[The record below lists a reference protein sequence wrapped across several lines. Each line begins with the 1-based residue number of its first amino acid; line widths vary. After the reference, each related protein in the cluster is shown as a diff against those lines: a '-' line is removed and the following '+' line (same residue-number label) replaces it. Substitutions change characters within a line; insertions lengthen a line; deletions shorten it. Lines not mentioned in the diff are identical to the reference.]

1 MKTDWP
7 ETLPHRVDQIAEERR
22 DDVAVKDGLGR
33 VLNYA
38 QMIDRVEAIAEALQ
52 NEGVG
57 ADSRVAVFQQA
68 TSDWVCSLLAIMR
81 VGAIY
86 VPLDLRNPL
95 PRLAAIVGDCQPH
108 AILADGTTASD
119 TSELKVPEAKM
130 INVSRVGQQPS
141 ARVFNCARPESPA
154 AILYTSGST
163 GNSKGIVIK
172 HSSLRNEM
180 EGYTKTWKLGAERVL
195 QQSAFT
201 FNHSTDQIFTGLVNG
216 GTVYVVPLS
225 KRGDPL
231 EITKLII
238 DENITYTKATP
249 SEYLQW
255 LQYGSSN
262 LNQSTQWR
270 NAFGG
275 GETLNHTL
283 IQEFHT
289 LNLPQLHFFN
299 SYGPA
304 EITVSST
311 KMEIPY
317 HQDLSGERI
326 PCGYSLPNYVAYI
339 LDDQLK
345 PVPVGMPGEI
355 VVGGAGVSIGYLH
368 NKELT
373 DSHFVHDPYATPEHV
388 AQGWTTMY
396 RTGDIGRMRSDGA
409 LIFDNRIAG
418 DTQIKI
424 RGIRIELGD
433 IESNII
439 RESQGALS
447 EAVVTLRGSDP
458 EFLVAHVV
466 FTPRHGVPDE
476 EEFLRE
482 LLAHLPIPQYM
493 IPVMAIPLD
502 RLPLSN
508 HSKVDRK
515 AIQGLSLPL
524 RKETSIELT
533 ETMDQLKQLWEDVLC
548 NKELGFNITP
558 VTSFFLVGGNSLLI
572 VRLQSRI
579 RDMFNVVVRLV
590 ELLGGNTLGE
600 MARKIEESMVVDLID
615 WEIETALPDLSS
627 VAGMCASPC
636 QDDKKVVLLTGSTGF
651 LAKYVLAKLVKDP
664 RISQIHC
671 VAVRPKPS
679 EYPRKLAVSSD
690 KIVTHTGDLSQ
701 PWLGLP
707 EAEFWALS
715 HQVDVILHLGAV
727 RSFWDNYQVLRP
739 TNVSSTKQL
748 IKLAALRRI
757 PIHYTS
763 SAGVVPAGTST
774 STAASVAAHP
784 PPVDGSNG
792 YVASRWASE
801 RSLEKAAATLGVP
814 VSIHRFT
821 PVVDGSRKSI
831 KPVLEEF
838 VRFADVLHL
847 MPELGG
853 WKGIFDMIP
862 ADKAA
867 ETLCEALLPDMSVEE
882 EVIRFSHHVCDYSI
896 DVGEMREYMEERVG
910 KAGYERI
917 PGLKWTGK
925 IKPEGFGYFFASQDV
940 TVERITEGRTA
951 ALGSRR

>member
-1 MKTDWP
+1 M
-7 ETLPHRVDQIAEERR
+7 
-22 DDVAVKDGLGR
+22 
-33 VLNYA
+33 
-38 QMIDRVEAIAEALQ
+38 
-52 NEGVG
+52 
-57 ADSRVAVFQQA
+57 
-68 TSDWVCSLLAIMR
+68 
-81 VGAIY
+81 
-86 VPLDLRNPL
+86 
-95 PRLAAIVGDCQPH
+95 
-108 AILADGTTASD
+108 
-119 TSELKVPEAKM
+119 
-130 INVSRVGQQPS
+130 
-141 ARVFNCARPESPA
+141 
-154 AILYTSGST
+154 
-163 GNSKGIVIK
+163 
-172 HSSLRNEM
+172 
-180 EGYTKTWKLGAERVL
+180 
-195 QQSAFT
+195 
-201 FNHSTDQIFTGLVNG
+201 
-216 GTVYVVPLS
+216 
-225 KRGDPL
+225 
-231 EITKLII
+231 
-238 DENITYTKATP
+238 
-249 SEYLQW
+249 
-255 LQYGSSN
+255 
-262 LNQSTQWR
+262 
-270 NAFGG
+270 
-275 GETLNHTL
+275 
-283 IQEFHT
+283 
-289 LNLPQLHFFN
+289 
-299 SYGPA
+299 
-304 EITVSST
+304 
-311 KMEIPY
+311 
-317 HQDLSGERI
+317 
-326 PCGYSLPNYVAYI
+326 
-339 LDDQLK
+339 
-345 PVPVGMPGEI
+345 
-355 VVGGAGVSIGYLH
+355 
-368 NKELT
+368 
-373 DSHFVHDPYATPEHV
+373 
-388 AQGWTTMY
+388 
-396 RTGDIGRMRSDGA
+396 
-409 LIFDNRIAG
+409 
-418 DTQIKI
+418 
-424 RGIRIELGD
+424 
-433 IESNII
+433 
-439 RESQGALS
+439 
-447 EAVVTLRGSDP
+447 
-458 EFLVAHVV
+458 

-476 EEFLRE
+476 EEFLCE

-515 AIQGLSLPL
+515 AIQGLSLPQ

-533 ETMDQLKQLWEDVLC
+533 EAMDQLRQLWEDVLC

-572 VRLQSRI
+572 VRLQSGI
-579 RDMFNVVVRLV
+579 RDMFNVIVRLV

-600 MARKIEESMVVDLID
+600 MAQKIEESMVVDLID
-615 WEIETALPDLSS
+615 WEIETALPDLNS
-627 VAGMCASPC
+627 VAGVCASPC

-651 LAKYVLAKLVKDP
+651 LAKYVLAKLVEDP

-679 EYPRKLAVSSD
+679 EYPRKLAVSSE

-739 TNVSSTKQL
+739 TNVSSIKQL
-748 IKLAALRRI
+748 IKLAAPRRI

-763 SAGVVPAGTST
+763 SAGVVPPGTST

-821 PVVDGSRKSI
+821 PVVDGSRKPT

-867 ETLCEALLPDMSVEE
+867 EALCEALLPDMSVEE
-882 EVIRFSHHVCDYSI
+882 EVIRFSHHGCDYSM

-940 TVERITEGRTA
+940 TVERIIEGRRA